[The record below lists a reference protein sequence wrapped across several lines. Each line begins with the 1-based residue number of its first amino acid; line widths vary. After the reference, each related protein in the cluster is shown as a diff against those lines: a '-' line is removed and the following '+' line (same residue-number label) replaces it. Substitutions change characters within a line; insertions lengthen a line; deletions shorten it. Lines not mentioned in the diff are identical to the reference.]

1 MSSETYKNGFFII
14 LFLKNDKKY
23 ISLQCEIQISHF
35 NSGFFKNK
43 NCVRTQTID
52 NNQKNKVIIKFIVL
66 KNRKT
71 KKQEVYIKCN
81 KEKKKSTNA
90 VVSSLGELVKK

>member
-1 MSSETYKNGFFII
+1 MSSETHKNDFFII
-14 LFLKNDKKY
+14 LFLKIDKKH

-66 KNRKT
+66 KNKKT
-71 KKQEVYIKCN
+71 KKEVVYIKCN
-81 KEKKKSTNA
+81 KGNKSTNA
-90 VVSSLGELVKK
+90 VVSSLGKLVKK